1 MTSQVPLM
9 VGSGNLVVYQLEGQA
24 VVLQTNSNDTRR
36 IWITMPNFPNATNTT
51 NELKIEKL
59 NSSFDGLVVYYAE
72 NNNENNVSKSE
83 NVILFLGGKHCQQLT
98 SHNVA
103 YIFVALHASR

>member
-1 MTSQVPLM
+1 M
-9 VGSGNLVVYQLEGQA
+9 VGSENLVVYLLEGQA
-24 VVLQTNSNDTRR
+24 VVLQPNSNDNTR
-36 IWITMPNFPNATNTT
+36 IMITMPNFPNATNTT

-59 NSSFDGLVVYYAE
+59 NASFHSLVVYYTV

-83 NVILFLGGKHCQQLT
+83 NVTLYLGGKHCQQPT
-98 SHNVA
+98 NHNVA